1 VRFNASPRPI
11 RSVLVANRGEIA
23 VRVMRTCAR
32 LGLRTIAVYSDADA
46 DAPHV
51 RLADDAVRI
60 GPAPA
65 RASYLDMDAI
75 IAAAKASE
83 ADAIHPGYGFLSEN
97 AAFVRRCD
105 EAGIIFIG
113 PSADAVTRMG
123 SKIESKR
130 IAEAAGVPTV
140 PGYHG
145 DAQDV
150 DSLSAA
156 AARIGYPVLIKAS
169 AGGGGRGMRRVDR
182 AGDLAAAVVSARAE
196 AEAAFGDSSVLLEKF
211 ILNPRHLEVQIA
223 GDRQGSLLHL
233 FERDCSVQ
241 RNNQKV
247 LEEAPAPN
255 LSAKARNALYDAALL
270 LGRAINYDS
279 AGTVE
284 FIMEAGDDAPYFLE
298 MNTRLQVEHPVTEFI
313 TGIDLVEWQLLAAA
327 GEKLPLA
334 QGQIHVHGHAIE
346 ARITAERA
354 DRDFQPATGRLVSVV
369 PPRSLRFD
377 SGVETGS
384 EIGLYYDSLLAKL
397 IAHGATRES
406 ALARLAAGL
415 ETLTLLG
422 VATTQPF
429 LLDAIRHPLFAEGK
443 ATTRFIET
451 AFPGGWRPD
460 PAGLTMLRAAAAA
473 FWLQPAEAEPQPTWT
488 SPWAQRSA
496 VRVMAAERP
505 AHTTLHV
512 TDEYG
517 DNDVEI
523 LAGRSG
529 IEARVGEAT
538 VALGAIACDGATMTL
553 THAGQATNFVVQRDG
568 DLVRITH
575 HGLAISAGVKL
586 KIDLPRAPGSNERG
600 GNIID
605 APLHGVVAQIFV
617 AVGDT
622 VEKGGPVLQMEAMK
636 LIHSLTAPVAGRIAA
651 IHCKAGDTVPAGA
664 VLVEIT
670 SDEIAE
676 IVEEGA

>member
-1 VRFNASPRPI
+1 VRFSASPRPI
-11 RSVLVANRGEIA
+11 RSVLIANRGEIA

-32 LGLRTIAVYSDADA
+32 LGIRTIAVYSDADA
-46 DAPHV
+46 NAPYV
-51 RLADDAVRI
+51 RAADESIRI

-75 IAAAKASE
+75 IAAAWAFE
-83 ADAIHPGYGFLSEN
+83 ADAVHPGYGFVSEN
-97 AAFVRRCD
+97 AAFVRRCE
-105 EAGIIFIG
+105 EAGLIFVG
-113 PSADAVTRMG
+113 PSADAVARMG

-150 DSLSAA
+150 DSLSTA

-182 AGDLAAAVVSARAE
+182 AGDLAAAIVSARAE
-196 AEAAFGDSSVLLEKF
+196 AEAAFGDSQVLLEKF

-223 GDRQGSLLHL
+223 GDRQGSLVHL

-255 LSAKARNALYDAALL
+255 LSEKTRKALHDAALL

-284 FIMEAGDDAPYFLE
+284 FIMEAGDDTPYFLE
-298 MNTRLQVEHPVTEFI
+298 MNTRLQVEHPVTELV

-327 GEKLPLA
+327 GEKLPGK
-334 QGQIHVHGHAIE
+334 QSDIRIHGHAIE

-354 DRDFQPATGRLVSVV
+354 DRDFQPATGRLVSVA
-369 PPRSLRFD
+369 PPRGLRFD

-397 IAHGATRES
+397 IAHGATRQT
-406 ALARLAAGL
+406 ALARLASGL
-415 ETLTLLG
+415 QTLALLG
-422 VATTQPF
+422 VPTTQPF
-429 LLDAIRHPLFAEGK
+429 LLDAIRHPLFSDGK

-460 PAGLTMLRAAAAA
+460 AEALAMLRAAAAA
-473 FWLQPAEAEPQPTWT
+473 YWLQKDSTAPETAWT
-488 SPWAQRSA
+488 SPWARRSA
-496 VRVMAAERP
+496 VRVMASQRP
-505 AHTTLHV
+505 AHTTLHLS
-512 TDEYG
+512 DEYG
-517 DNDVEI
+517 DVDVDI
-523 LAGRSG
+523 SVGRTG
-529 IEARVGEAT
+529 ITAVVEGTT
-538 VALGAIACDGATMTL
+538 VVLGSVSCDGSTMTL
-553 THAGQATNFVVQRDG
+553 SDAGKVTTYVVQRDG
-568 DLVRITH
+568 DQVRIASN
-575 HGLAISAGVKL
+575 GMAISVRIGL
-586 KIDLPRAPGSNERG
+586 KIDLPRAPGSNDRG

-617 AVGDT
+617 AVGDE
-622 VEKGGPVLQMEAMK
+622 VEKGSAVVQMEAMK
-636 LIHSLTAPVAGRIAA
+636 LIHTLTAPVSGRVAA
-651 IHCKAGDTVPAGA
+651 IHCNAGDTVPAGA
-664 VLVEIT
+664 ILVEIT
-670 SDEIAE
+670 SPDAEE
-676 IVEEGA
+676 IV

>member
-1 VRFNASPRPI
+1 
-11 RSVLVANRGEIA
+11 VLVANRGEIA

-32 LGLRTIAVYSDADA
+32 LGIRTIAVYSDADA
-46 DAPHV
+46 NAPHV
-51 RLADDAVRI
+51 RAADEAIRI

-75 IAAAKASE
+75 IAAAKQSE

-105 EAGIIFIG
+105 DAGIIFVG
-113 PSADAVTRMG
+113 PSADAVARMG

-145 DAQDV
+145 DAQDA
-150 DSLSAA
+150 DTLLAA
-156 AARIGYPVLIKAS
+156 TARIGFPVLIKAS

-182 AGDLAAAVVSARAE
+182 VGDFAAALVSARAE
-196 AEAAFGDSSVLLEKF
+196 AEAAFGDSRVLLEKF
-211 ILNPRHLEVQIA
+211 ILNPRHLEVQLA
-223 GDRQGSLLHL
+223 GDRQGGLVHL

-255 LSAKARNALYDAALL
+255 LPEKVRRALHEEALL
-270 LGRAINYDS
+270 LGRAIGYDS

-298 MNTRLQVEHPVTEFI
+298 MNTRLQVEHPVTEFV
-313 TGIDLVEWQLLAAA
+313 TGVDLVEWQLIAAS

-334 QGQIHVHGHAIE
+334 QRDIRLHGHAIE

-369 PPRSLRFD
+369 PPRGLRFD
-377 SGVETGS
+377 SGVESGS

-397 IAHGATRES
+397 IAHGETRQT
-406 ALARLAAGL
+406 ALSRLATGL

-422 VATTQPF
+422 VPTTQPF
-429 LLDAIRHPLFAEGK
+429 LLDAISHPLFSGGK

-451 AFPGGWRPD
+451 AFPEGWRPKTAD
-460 PAGLTMLRAAAAA
+460 LTMLRAAAAA
-473 FWLQPAEAEPQPTWT
+473 LWLQPDPAEPETTWT
-488 SPWAQRSA
+488 SPWMGRSA
-496 VRVMAAERP
+496 VRVMASERP
-505 AHTTLHV
+505 AHTALRV
-512 TDEYG
+512 SDEYG
-517 DNDVEI
+517 ESDVEI
-523 LAGRSG
+523 VVGRTGIQAVMDETAVTLGSISHSNSHMMMLSDAGR
-529 IEARVGEAT
+529 ETA
-538 VALGAIACDGATMTL
+538 
-553 THAGQATNFVVQRDG
+553 FVIQRDG
-568 DLVRITH
+568 DLIRITRN
-575 HGLAISAGVKL
+575 GMAISATVEL
-586 KIDLPRAPGSNERG
+586 KIDLPRAPGTHGGG
-600 GNIID
+600 GNVID
-605 APLHGVVAQIFV
+605 APLHGVVSQIFV

-622 VEKGGPVLQMEAMK
+622 VEKGSAVLQMEAMK
-636 LIHSLTAPVAGRIAA
+636 LIHTLTAPVSGRVAA
-651 IHCKAGDTVPAGA
+651 IHCNAGDTVPAGA
-664 VLVEIT
+664 VLVEIIST
-670 SDEIAE
+670 DA
-676 IVEEGA
+676 EEGV

>member
-1 VRFNASPRPI
+1 
-11 RSVLVANRGEIA
+11 VLVANRGEIA

-32 LGLRTIAVYSDADA
+32 LGIRTIAVYSDADA
-46 DAPHV
+46 NAPHV
-51 RLADDAVRI
+51 RAADEAIRI

-65 RASYLDMDAI
+65 RASYLDMNAI
-75 IAAAKASE
+75 IEAAKRSE

-105 EAGIIFIG
+105 DAGIIFVG
-113 PSADAVTRMG
+113 PSADAVARMG

-150 DSLSAA
+150 DSLLAA
-156 AARIGYPVLIKAS
+156 TTRIGFPVLIKAS

-182 AGDLAAAVVSARAE
+182 VGDFAGALASARAE
-196 AEAAFGDSSVLLEKF
+196 AEAAFGDSRVLLEKF
-211 ILNPRHLEVQIA
+211 ILNPRHLEVQLA
-223 GDRQGSLLHL
+223 GDRQGGLVHL

-255 LSAKARNALYDAALL
+255 LPEKVRSALHKAALL
-270 LGRAINYDS
+270 LGRAIGYDS

-284 FIMEAGDDAPYFLE
+284 FIMEAGDEAPYFLE
-298 MNTRLQVEHPVTEFI
+298 MNTRLQVEHPVTEFV
-313 TGIDLVEWQLLAAA
+313 TGIDLVEWQLIAAS

-334 QGQIHVHGHAIE
+334 QRDIRLHGHAIE

-369 PPRSLRFD
+369 PPRGLRFD

-397 IAHGATRES
+397 IAHGATRQT
-406 ALARLAAGL
+406 ALSRLATGL

-429 LLDAIRHPLFAEGK
+429 LLDAISHPLFSDGK

-451 AFPGGWRPD
+451 AFPEGWRPE
-460 PAGLTMLRAAAAA
+460 PAELTMLRAAAAA
-473 FWLQPAEAEPQPTWT
+473 FWLQSGSAEPETTWT
-488 SPWAQRSA
+488 SPWMRRSA
-496 VRVMAAERP
+496 VRVMASERP
-505 AHTTLHV
+505 AHTALRV
-512 TDEYG
+512 SDEYG
-517 DNDVEI
+517 ESDVDVTVGRTGIHAVVDETAVTLGSISCDNSHMI
-523 LAGRSG
+523 LSDAGR
-529 IEARVGEAT
+529 ETA
-538 VALGAIACDGATMTL
+538 
-553 THAGQATNFVVQRDG
+553 FVVQRDG
-568 DLVRITH
+568 DLIRITRN
-575 HGLAISAGVKL
+575 GLAISATIEL
-586 KIDLPRAPGSNERG
+586 KIDLPRAPGTHGGG
-600 GNIID
+600 GNVID
-605 APLHGVVAQIFV
+605 APLHGVVSQIFV
-617 AVGDT
+617 AVGDA
-622 VEKGGPVLQMEAMK
+622 VEKGSAVLQMEAMK
-636 LIHSLTAPVAGRIAA
+636 LIHTLTAPVSGRVAA
-651 IHCKAGDTVPAGA
+651 IHCNAGDTVPAGA
-664 VLVEIT
+664 VLVEII
-670 SDEIAE
+670 SADAE
-676 IVEEGA
+676 EVV

>member
-1 VRFNASPRPI
+1 
-11 RSVLVANRGEIA
+11 
-23 VRVMRTCAR
+23 MRTCAR

-46 DAPHV
+46 NAPHV
-51 RLADDAVRI
+51 RAADEAIRI

-75 IAAAKASE
+75 IAAAKQSE
-83 ADAIHPGYGFLSEN
+83 ADAVHPGYGFLSEN

-113 PSADAVTRMG
+113 PSADAVARMG

-156 AARIGYPVLIKAS
+156 AARIGFPVLIKAS

-182 AGDLAAAVVSARAE
+182 AGDLAAAIVSARAE
-196 AEAAFGDSSVLLEKF
+196 AEAAFGDSRVLLEKF

-255 LSAKARNALYDAALL
+255 LAPKVRKALHDAALL

-298 MNTRLQVEHPVTEFI
+298 MNTRLQVEHPVTEFV

-334 QGQIHVHGHAIE
+334 QDQIRIHGHAIE

-369 PPRSLRFD
+369 PPRGLRFD
-377 SGVETGS
+377 TGVETGS

-397 IAHGATRES
+397 IAHGATRET

-415 ETLTLLG
+415 ESLTLLG

-429 LLDAIRHPLFAEGK
+429 LLDAIRHPLFADGK

-473 FWLQPAEAEPQPTWT
+473 FWLQPAQAESQTAWT

-496 VRVMAAERP
+496 MRVMASERP
-505 AHTTLHV
+505 ATTTLHV
-512 TDEYG
+512 TDEHG
-517 DNDVEI
+517 DSDVDI

-529 IEARVGEAT
+529 IEARVGEAA
-538 VALGAIACDGATMTL
+538 VALGAITCDGATMTL
-553 THAGQATNFVVQRDG
+553 SQAGQETTFAVQRDG
-568 DLVRITH
+568 DLVRITR
-575 HGLAISAGVKL
+575 HGMAISASVKL

-622 VEKGGPVLQMEAMK
+622 VEKGSAVLQMEAMK

-651 IHCKAGDTVPAGA
+651 IHCNAGDTVPAGA

-670 SDEIAE
+670 SDEIPE
-676 IVEEGA
+676 IVEEGV

>member
-1 VRFNASPRPI
+1 M
-11 RSVLVANRGEIA
+11 LVANRGEIA

-32 LGLRTIAVYSDADA
+32 LGIRTIAVYSDADA
-46 DAPHV
+46 NAPHV
-51 RLADDAVRI
+51 RAADDAIRI

-75 IAAAKASE
+75 IAAAKQSE

-113 PSADAVTRMG
+113 PSADAVARMG

-150 DSLSAA
+150 DSLLAA
-156 AARIGYPVLIKAS
+156 AVRIGYPVLIKAS

-182 AGDLAAAVVSARAE
+182 AGDLAGALASARAE
-196 AEAAFGDSSVLLEKF
+196 AEAAFGDSRVLLEKF
-211 ILNPRHLEVQIA
+211 ILNPRHLEVQLA
-223 GDRQGSLLHL
+223 GDRQGSLVHL

-255 LSAKARNALYDAALL
+255 LSEKVRKALHDAALL
-270 LGRAINYDS
+270 LGRAIGYDS

-284 FIMEAGDDAPYFLE
+284 FIMEAGDEAPYFLE
-298 MNTRLQVEHPVTEFI
+298 MNTRLQVEHPVTEFV

-327 GEKLPLA
+327 GEKLPLT
-334 QGQIHVHGHAIE
+334 QDKIHLHGHAIE

-354 DRDFQPATGRLVSVV
+354 DRDFQPATGRLISVV
-369 PPRSLRFD
+369 PPRGLRFD

-384 EIGLYYDSLLAKL
+384 QIGLYYDSLLAKL
-397 IAHGATRES
+397 IAHGATRQT
-406 ALARLAAGL
+406 ALARLATGL

-422 VATTQPF
+422 VPTTQPF
-429 LLDAIRHPLFAEGK
+429 LLDAIRHPLFSDGK

-451 AFPGGWRPD
+451 AFPGGWH
-460 PAGLTMLRAAAAA
+460 PAPADLTLLRAAAAA
-473 FWLQPAEAEPQPTWT
+473 FWLQPDQAESETAWT
-488 SPWAQRSA
+488 SPWMRRSA
-496 VRVMAAERP
+496 IRVMASERP
-505 AHTTLHV
+505 AHTALRAS
-512 TDEYG
+512 DEYG
-517 DNDVEI
+517 EI
-523 LAGRSG
+523 DLDIIVGRSG
-529 IEARVGEAT
+529 IQAVVDGT
-538 VALGAIACDGATMTL
+538 VVTLGSISHSNSHITL
-553 THAGQATNFVVQRDG
+553 SDAGRETVFVVKRGG
-568 DLVRITH
+568 DLIQIMRN
-575 HGLAISAGVKL
+575 GLAISTTIEL
-586 KIDLPRAPGSNERG
+586 KIDVPRTPGSNERG

-605 APLHGVVAQIFV
+605 APLHGVVSHIYV
-617 AVGDT
+617 AVGDE
-622 VEKGGPVLQMEAMK
+622 VEKGSSVLQMEAMK
-636 LIHSLTAPVAGRIAA
+636 LIHTLTAPVTGRVAA
-651 IHCKAGDTVPAGA
+651 IHCNAGDTVPAGA
-664 VLVEIT
+664 VLVEIAPP
-670 SDEIAE
+670 DEEE
-676 IVEEGA
+676 IV

>member
-1 VRFNASPRPI
+1 VRFTASPRPI

-23 VRVMRTCAR
+23 VRIMRTCAR

-46 DAPHV
+46 NAPHL
-51 RLADDAVRI
+51 RAADEAIRI

-75 IAAAKASE
+75 LKAVKQSD
-83 ADAIHPGYGFLSEN
+83 ADAVHPGYGFLSEN

-105 EAGIIFIG
+105 EAGIIFVG
-113 PSADAVTRMG
+113 PSADAVARMG

-150 DSLSAA
+150 KSLSAA
-156 AARIGYPVLIKAS
+156 AARIGFPVLIKAS

-182 AGDLAAAVVSARAE
+182 AAGFADALISARTE
-196 AEAAFGDSSVLLEKF
+196 AEAAFGDGRVLLEKF
-211 ILNPRHLEVQIA
+211 ILNPRHLEVQLA
-223 GDRQGSLLHL
+223 GDRRGSLLHL

-255 LSAKARNALYDAALL
+255 LAGKVRHALYDAALL

-284 FIMEAGDDAPYFLE
+284 FIMEAGDDTPYFLE

-334 QGQIHVHGHAIE
+334 QKDIRIHGHAIE

-354 DRDFQPATGRLVSVV
+354 DHHFQPATGRLTEVTA
-369 PPRSLRFD
+369 PRGLRFD
-377 SGVETGS
+377 SGVESGS

-397 IAHGATRES
+397 ITHGANRES
-406 ALARLAAGL
+406 ALSRLAFGL
-415 ETLTLLG
+415 QSLTLLG
-422 VATTQPF
+422 LPTTQAF
-429 LLDAIRHPLFAEGK
+429 LLDAIRHPLFADGK

-451 AFPGGWRPD
+451 AFPDGWHPQ
-460 PAGLTMLRAAAAA
+460 PADLTMLRAAAAA
-473 FWLQPAEAEPQPTWT
+473 FWLQPVADDAETAWA

-496 VRVMAAERP
+496 VRVMASQRP
-505 AHTTLHV
+505 ARTTLHLS
-512 TDEYG
+512 DEYG
-517 DNDVEI
+517 DSDVEI
-523 LAGRSG
+523 MVGRAGMTAEIG
-529 IEARVGEAT
+529 GTA
-538 VALGAIACDGATMTL
+538 VALGANACDGRSMTL
-553 THAGQATNFVVQRDG
+553 SAAAPETPFTVRREGNLVQITRDG
-568 DLVRITH
+568 MAIAARIE
-575 HGLAISAGVKL
+575 S
-586 KIDLPRAPGSNERG
+586 KIDLPRAPGSSDRG

-605 APLHGVVAQIFV
+605 APLHGVVSQIFV
-617 AVGDT
+617 AVGDA
-622 VEKGGPVLQMEAMK
+622 VEKGSAVLQMEAMK
-636 LIHSLTAPVAGRIAA
+636 LVHTLTAPVSGHIAA
-651 IHCKAGDTVPAGA
+651 ICCNAGDTVPAGA
-664 VLVEIT
+664 VLVEII
-670 SDEIAE
+670 SADAE
-676 IVEEGA
+676 EKV

>member
-46 DAPHV
+46 TAPHV
-51 RLADDAVRI
+51 RMADEAIRI

-75 IAAAKASE
+75 IAAAKQSE
-83 ADAIHPGYGFLSEN
+83 ADAVHPGYGFLSEN
-97 AAFVRRCD
+97 GAFVRRCD

-113 PSADAVTRMG
+113 PSVDAVARMG

-156 AARIGYPVLIKAS
+156 AARIGFPVLIKAS
-169 AGGGGRGMRRVDR
+169 AGGGGRGMRRVDS
-182 AGDLAAAVVSARAE
+182 ASDLAAAIVSARAE

-223 GDRQGSLLHL
+223 GDRQGSLVHL

-255 LSAKARNALYDAALL
+255 LSAKVRKALYDAALL

-334 QGQIHVHGHAIE
+334 QDQIRIHGHAIE

-369 PPRSLRFD
+369 PPRALRFD

-397 IAHGATRES
+397 IAHGTTRQT

-415 ETLTLLG
+415 ESLTLLG
-422 VATTQPF
+422 VPTTQPF
-429 LLDAIRHPLFAEGK
+429 LLDAIKHPLFADGK

-473 FWLQPAEAEPQPTWT
+473 FWLQPAEAEPQTAWT

-496 VRVMAAERP
+496 VRVMASERP
-505 AHTTLHV
+505 ATTTLHV

-517 DNDVEI
+517 DSDVDI
-523 LAGRSG
+523 LAGRGG
-529 IEARVGEAT
+529 IEARVGEAA
-538 VALGAIACDGATMTL
+538 VALGAITCDGATMTL
-553 THAGQATNFVVQRDG
+553 TQAGGETTFAVQRDG
-568 DLVRITH
+568 DLVRITRN
-575 HGLAISAGVKL
+575 GMAISASVKL
-586 KIDLPRAPGSNERG
+586 KIDVPRAPGSNERG

-622 VEKGGPVLQMEAMK
+622 VEKGSAVLQMEAMK

-651 IHCKAGDTVPAGA
+651 IHCNAGDTVPAGA

-670 SDEIAE
+670 ADEIPE
-676 IVEEGA
+676 IVEEAV

>member
-1 VRFNASPRPI
+1 
-11 RSVLVANRGEIA
+11 VLVANRGEIA

-32 LGLRTIAVYSDADA
+32 LGIRTIAVYSDADA
-46 DAPHV
+46 NAPHV
-51 RLADDAVRI
+51 RAADESIRI

-75 IAAAKASE
+75 IAAARASE
-83 ADAIHPGYGFLSEN
+83 ADAVHPGYGFVSEN
-97 AAFVRRCD
+97 AAFVRRCE
-105 EAGIIFIG
+105 EAGLVFVG
-113 PSADAVTRMG
+113 PSADAVARMG

-182 AGDLAAAVVSARAE
+182 AGDLAAAIVSARAE
-196 AEAAFGDSSVLLEKF
+196 AEAAFGDSQVLLEKF

-223 GDRQGSLLHL
+223 GDRQGSLVHL

-255 LSAKARNALYDAALL
+255 LSEKTRKALHDAALL

-284 FIMEAGDDAPYFLE
+284 FIMEAGDDTPYFLE
-298 MNTRLQVEHPVTEFI
+298 MNTRLQVEHPVTEFV

-327 GEKLPLA
+327 GEKLPGK
-334 QGQIHVHGHAIE
+334 QSDIRIHGHAIE

-369 PPRSLRFD
+369 PPRGLRFD

-397 IAHGATRES
+397 IAHGATRQT
-406 ALARLAAGL
+406 ALARLASGL
-415 ETLTLLG
+415 QTLALLG
-422 VATTQPF
+422 VPTTQPF
-429 LLDAIRHPLFAEGK
+429 LLDAIRHPLFSDGK

-460 PAGLTMLRAAAAA
+460 AEALAMLRAAAAA
-473 FWLQPAEAEPQPTWT
+473 YWLQKDSTAPETAWT
-488 SPWAQRSA
+488 SPWARRSA
-496 VRVMAAERP
+496 VRVMASQRP
-505 AHTTLHV
+505 AHTTLHLS
-512 TDEYG
+512 DEYG
-517 DNDVEI
+517 DVDVDI
-523 LAGRSG
+523 SVGRTG
-529 IEARVGEAT
+529 ITAEVEGTT
-538 VALGAIACDGATMTL
+538 VVLGSVSCDGSTMTL
-553 THAGQATNFVVQRDG
+553 SDAGKVTAYVVQRDG
-568 DLVRITH
+568 DQVRIASN
-575 HGLAISAGVKL
+575 GMAISVRIGL
-586 KIDLPRAPGSNERG
+586 KIDLPRAPGSNDRG

-617 AVGDT
+617 AVGDE
-622 VEKGGPVLQMEAMK
+622 VEKGSAVAQMEAMK
-636 LIHSLTAPVAGRIAA
+636 LIHTLTAPVSGRVAA
-651 IHCKAGDTVPAGA
+651 IHCNAGDTVPAGA
-664 VLVEIT
+664 ILVEIT
-670 SDEIAE
+670 SPDAEE
-676 IVEEGA
+676 IV

>member
-1 VRFNASPRPI
+1 MRFTASPRPI

-32 LGLRTIAVYSDADA
+32 LGIRTVAVYSDADA
-46 DAPHV
+46 SAPHV
-51 RLADDAVRI
+51 RAADEAIRI
-60 GPAPA
+60 GPASA

-75 IAAAKASE
+75 IGAAKRSE

-105 EAGIIFIG
+105 DEEIIFVG

-156 AARIGYPVLIKAS
+156 AARIGFPVLIKAS

-182 AGDLAAAVVSARAE
+182 AGDLAGAIVSARAE
-196 AEAAFGDSSVLLEKF
+196 AEAAFGDSRVLLEKF

-223 GDRQGSLLHL
+223 GDRQGSLVHL

-255 LSAKARNALYDAALL
+255 LSEKVRKALHDAALL
-270 LGRAINYDS
+270 LGRAIGYDS

-298 MNTRLQVEHPVTEFI
+298 MNTRLQVEHPVTEFV
-313 TGIDLVEWQLLAAA
+313 TGIDLVEWQLLAAS

-334 QGQIHVHGHAIE
+334 QGDIRLHGHAIE

-369 PPRSLRFD
+369 PPHGLRFD

-397 IAHGATRES
+397 IVHGATRQT
-406 ALARLAAGL
+406 ALSRLASGL
-415 ETLTLLG
+415 KALTLLG
-422 VATTQPF
+422 VPTTQPF
-429 LLDAIRHPLFAEGK
+429 LLDAIRHPLFSEGK

-451 AFPGGWRPD
+451 AFPDGWRPD
-460 PAGLTMLRAAAAA
+460 PSGLTMLRAAAAA
-473 FWLQPAEAEPQPTWT
+473 FWLQPVEPEMTWT
-488 SPWAQRSA
+488 TPWTRRSA
-496 VRVMAAERP
+496 VRVMASERP

-512 TDEYG
+512 SDEYG
-517 DNDVEI
+517 DNDVEVVV
-523 LAGRSG
+523 GRTG
-529 IEARVGEAT
+529 IKAAVGGKAVT
-538 VALGAIACDGATMTL
+538 LGSISCDSAHITL
-553 THAGQATNFVVQRDG
+553 SDGGQETSFVVQRDG
-568 DLVRITH
+568 GLVRISRN
-575 HGLAISAGVKL
+575 GLAISGRIEL
-586 KIDLPRAPGSNERG
+586 KIDLPRAPDTNDRG
-600 GNIID
+600 GNVID
-605 APLHGVVAQIFV
+605 APLHGVVSQILV
-617 AVGDT
+617 TVGDT
-622 VEKGGPVLQMEAMK
+622 VEKGSAVLQMEAMK
-636 LIHSLTAPVAGRIAA
+636 LIHTLAAPVSGRIAA
-651 IHCKAGDTVPAGA
+651 VHCNAGDTVPAGA
-664 VLVEIT
+664 LLVEII
-670 SDEIAE
+670 SADAE
-676 IVEEGA
+676 EKV

>member
-1 VRFNASPRPI
+1 VKFTASPRPI

-32 LGLRTIAVYSDADA
+32 LGLRTVAVYSDADA
-46 DAPHV
+46 NAPHV
-51 RLADDAVRI
+51 RLADEAIRI

-75 IAAAKASE
+75 IAAAKLSV
-83 ADAIHPGYGFLSEN
+83 ADAVHPGYGFLSEN
-97 AAFVRRCD
+97 AAFVRRCE
-105 EAGIIFIG
+105 EAGIIFVG
-113 PSADAVTRMG
+113 PSADAVARMG
-123 SKIESKR
+123 SKIESKH

-156 AARIGYPVLIKAS
+156 AARIGFPVLIKAS

-182 AGDLAAAVVSARAE
+182 AGDLAGAIASARAE
-196 AEAAFGDSSVLLEKF
+196 AEAAFGDSRVLLEKF

-223 GDRQGSLLHL
+223 GDRQGSLVHL

-255 LSAKARNALYDAALL
+255 LSEKVRGALYDAALL
-270 LGRAINYDS
+270 LGRAIGYDS

-298 MNTRLQVEHPVTEFI
+298 MNTRLQVEHPVTEFV

-334 QGQIHVHGHAIE
+334 QRDIRLHGHAIE
-346 ARITAERA
+346 ARIAAERA

-369 PPRSLRFD
+369 PPRGLRFD

-384 EIGLYYDSLLAKL
+384 VIGLYYDSLLAKL
-397 IAHGATRES
+397 IAHGATRQTALSRLASGLE
-406 ALARLAAGL
+406 ALA
-415 ETLTLLG
+415 LLG
-422 VATTQPF
+422 VPTTQPF
-429 LLDAIRHPLFAEGK
+429 LLDAISHPLFADGK

-451 AFPGGWRPD
+451 AFPGGWQPE
-460 PAGLTMLRAAAAA
+460 PAGLTTLRAAAAA
-473 FWLQPAEAEPQPTWT
+473 FWLQQGSAESEMAWT
-488 SPWAQRSA
+488 SPWARRSA
-496 VRVMAAERP
+496 VRVMASERP
-505 AHTTLHV
+505 AHTTLHLS
-512 TDEYG
+512 DEYG
-517 DNDVEI
+517 DSDVDISVGRTGIKAEI
-523 LAGRSG
+523 GGTPVMLGSISCDSTRMTLSDAGR
-529 IEARVGEAT
+529 ETA
-538 VALGAIACDGATMTL
+538 
-553 THAGQATNFVVQRDG
+553 FVVQRDG
-568 DLVRITH
+568 NLVRIAH
-575 HGLAISAGVKL
+575 NGMAISTRIEL
-586 KIDLPRAPGSNERG
+586 KIDLPRAPGTSERG
-600 GNIID
+600 GNVID
-605 APLHGVVAQIFV
+605 APLHGVVSQIFV

-622 VEKGGPVLQMEAMK
+622 VEKGSAVLQMEAMK
-636 LIHSLTAPVAGRIAA
+636 LIHTLAAPVSGRVAA
-651 IHCKAGDTVPAGA
+651 IHCNAGDTVPAAA
-664 VLVEIT
+664 VLVEIV
-670 SDEIAE
+670 SVDA
-676 IVEEGA
+676 EEGV

>member
-1 VRFNASPRPI
+1 
-11 RSVLVANRGEIA
+11 VLVANRGEIA

-32 LGLRTIAVYSDADA
+32 LGIRTIAVYSDADA
-46 DAPHV
+46 NAPHV
-51 RLADDAVRI
+51 RAADESIRI

-75 IAAAKASE
+75 IAAARASE
-83 ADAIHPGYGFLSEN
+83 ADAVHPGYGFVSEN
-97 AAFVRRCD
+97 AAFVRRCE
-105 EAGIIFIG
+105 EAGLIFVG
-113 PSADAVTRMG
+113 PSADAVARMG

-150 DSLSAA
+150 DSLSTA

-182 AGDLAAAVVSARAE
+182 AGDLAAAIVSARAE
-196 AEAAFGDSSVLLEKF
+196 AEAAFGDSQVLLEKF

-223 GDRQGSLLHL
+223 GDRQGSLVHL

-255 LSAKARNALYDAALL
+255 LSEKTRKALHDAALL

-284 FIMEAGDDAPYFLE
+284 FIMEAGDDTPYFLE
-298 MNTRLQVEHPVTEFI
+298 MNTRLQVEHPVTELV

-327 GEKLPLA
+327 GEKLPGK
-334 QGQIHVHGHAIE
+334 QSDIRIHGHAIE

-369 PPRSLRFD
+369 PPRGLRFD

-397 IAHGATRES
+397 IAHGATRQT
-406 ALARLAAGL
+406 ALARLASGL
-415 ETLTLLG
+415 QTLALLG
-422 VATTQPF
+422 VPTTQPF
-429 LLDAIRHPLFAEGK
+429 LLDAIRHPLFSDGK

-460 PAGLTMLRAAAAA
+460 AEALAMLRAAAAA
-473 FWLQPAEAEPQPTWT
+473 YWLQKDSTAPETAWT
-488 SPWAQRSA
+488 SPWARRSA
-496 VRVMAAERP
+496 VRVMASQRP
-505 AHTTLHV
+505 AHTTLHLS
-512 TDEYG
+512 DEYG
-517 DNDVEI
+517 DVDVDI
-523 LAGRSG
+523 SVGRTG
-529 IEARVGEAT
+529 ITAEVEGTT
-538 VALGAIACDGATMTL
+538 VVLGSVSCDGSTMNL
-553 THAGQATNFVVQRDG
+553 SDAGKVTAYVVQRDG
-568 DLVRITH
+568 DQVRIASN
-575 HGLAISAGVKL
+575 GMAISVRIGL
-586 KIDLPRAPGSNERG
+586 KIDLPRAPGSNDRG

-617 AVGDT
+617 AVGDE
-622 VEKGGPVLQMEAMK
+622 VEKGSAVVQMEAMK
-636 LIHSLTAPVAGRIAA
+636 LIHTLTAPVSGRVAA
-651 IHCKAGDTVPAGA
+651 IHCNAGDTVPAGA
-664 VLVEIT
+664 ILVEIT
-670 SDEIAE
+670 SPDAEE
-676 IVEEGA
+676 IV

>member
-1 VRFNASPRPI
+1 
-11 RSVLVANRGEIA
+11 
-23 VRVMRTCAR
+23 VMRTCAR

-51 RLADDAVRI
+51 RQANEAIRI

-75 IAAAKASE
+75 IKAAKESE
-83 ADAIHPGYGFLSEN
+83 ADAVHPGYGFLSEN

-105 EAGIIFIG
+105 EAGIIFVG
-113 PSADAVTRMG
+113 PSADAVARMG

-156 AARIGYPVLIKAS
+156 AARIGFPVLIKAS

-182 AGDLAAAVVSARAE
+182 AGDLAAAIVSARAE
-196 AEAAFGDSSVLLEKF
+196 AEAAFGDSRVLLEKF

-255 LSAKARNALYDAALL
+255 LSAKVRSALYDAALL
-270 LGRAINYDS
+270 LGRAIGYDS

-298 MNTRLQVEHPVTEFI
+298 MNTRLQVEHPVTEFV

-334 QGQIHVHGHAIE
+334 QHQIRIHGHAIE

-369 PPRSLRFD
+369 PPRGPRFD

-397 IAHGATRES
+397 IAHGATRQS

-429 LLDAIRHPLFAEGK
+429 LLDAIRHPLFADGK

-460 PAGLTMLRAAAAA
+460 PADLTMLRAAAAA
-473 FWLQPAEAEPQPTWT
+473 FWLQPGVAEPETTWT

-496 VRVMAAERP
+496 MRVMPSERA

-517 DNDVEI
+517 DNDVDVI
-523 LAGRSG
+523 VGRSG
-529 IEARVGEAT
+529 IEADVGGTAA
-538 VALGAIACDGATMTL
+538 VLGAIACDGATMTL
-553 THAGQATNFVVQRDG
+553 TDAGQATTFVVQRDG
-568 DLVRITH
+568 DLVRIAR
-575 HGLAISAGVKL
+575 HGMAISASVKL

-600 GNIID
+600 GNLID
-605 APLHGVVAQIFV
+605 APLHGVVSQIFV
-617 AVGDT
+617 AVGDI
-622 VEKGGPVLQMEAMK
+622 VEKGSAVLQMEAMK

-651 IHCKAGDTVPAGA
+651 IHCNAGDTVPAGA
-664 VLVEIT
+664 ILVEID
-670 SDEIAE
+670 SAEIAE
-676 IVEEGA
+676 IEEAV